1 MAIGTIQGA
10 SGFYDPNRD
19 MYYKT
24 PARSSQE
31 QYERETY
38 FHRMQEEEYRR
49 MQSQYVTVSNSSL
62 TAPYNPDEA
71 RRKEAPGRDPQG
83 DRLSFLRNTKLL
95 LTGAST

>member
-10 SGFYDPNRD
+10 RGEIYDPNRD
-19 MYYKT
+19 MYYNA

-31 QYERETY
+31 QYDREMQY
-38 FHRMQEEEYRR
+38 RRMQEEEYRR

-62 TAPYNPDEA
+62 TALYNPDEA
-71 RRKEAPGRDPQG
+71 RRKEAPGRDPQTP
-83 DRLSFLRNTKLL
+83 LSFLSNTKLL

>member
-1 MAIGTIQGA
+1 MAIGTIQGV

-19 MYYKT
+19 MYYDD
-24 PARSSQE
+24 ARRYDRE
-31 QYERETY
+31 LQYR
-38 FHRMQEEEYRR
+38 RMQEEEYRR

-71 RRKEAPGRDPQG
+71 RRKEAPGRDPQTP
-83 DRLSFLRNTKLL
+83 LSFLSNTKLL